1 MKKDMEY
8 QYFINK
14 LLKIFN
20 YSQKQNYI
28 PVCVPIINTMNRNPN
43 KPSRDERRKIST
55 EKRQER
61 RKNTREKY
69 GDSEYK
75 RMHAQKI
82 AEQRHKKKDVE
93 TSTNIVLTINEY
105 STDDEGL

>member
-8 QYFINK
+8 KYFINK
-14 LLKIFN
+14 LFKIYN
-20 YSQKQNYI
+20 CSQNQNYI
-28 PVCVPIINTMNRNPN
+28 PVCVPIINTLNRNPN
-43 KPSRDERRKIST
+43 KPSRDEMRKIST

-69 GDSEYK
+69 GDAEYK

-82 AEQRHKKKDVE
+82 AEQRCKKKNVD
-93 TSTNIVLTINEY
+93 NIGLTINEY